1 MGISIWQLLIILAIV
16 LVLFGAKRLK
26 NVGSDLGG
34 AIKGFKKAVAED
46 ENKDEKVAEQALEK
60 KEGENVFDVK
70 AENKSEST
78 QTASSTTDSKDG
90 AKKDEPK
97 A

>member
-16 LVLFGAKRLK
+16 LVLFGAKRLR

-34 AIKGFKKAVAED
+34 AIKGFKNAVKEEEAKED
-46 ENKDEKVAEQALEK
+46 EKAASEQKLEQKD
-60 KEGENVFDVK
+60 GENVFDVK
-70 AENKSEST
+70 AEE
-78 QTASSTTDSKDG
+78 
-90 AKKDEPK
+90 KKEKPD

>member
-34 AIKGFKKAVAED
+34 AIKGFKKAVADED
-46 ENKDEKVAEQALEK
+46 KKEEEKATAEQKLEQ

-70 AENKSEST
+70 AEQKADDKTET
-78 QTASSTTDSKDG
+78 KD
-90 AKKDEPK
+90 K

>member
-34 AIKGFKKAVAED
+34 AIKGFKSAVKEEEEKKEAEAAA
-46 ENKDEKVAEQALEK
+46 EKSLEK
-60 KEGENVFDVK
+60 KEGDNVFDVAAEEKKPADKDK
-70 AENKSEST
+70 A
-78 QTASSTTDSKDG
+78 
-90 AKKDEPK
+90 
-97 A
+97 

>member
-26 NVGSDLGG
+26 NVGSDIGG
-34 AIKGFKKAVAED
+34 AIKGFKSAVKE
-46 ENKDEKVAEQALEK
+46 EEEKKDTDTADKKLEK
-60 KEGENVFDVK
+60 KEGENVFDVAAEEK
-70 AENKSEST
+70 KPTENK
-78 QTASSTTDSKDG
+78 D
-90 AKKDEPK
+90 K

>member
-34 AIKGFKKAVAED
+34 AIKGFKSAVKE
-46 ENKDEKVAEQALEK
+46 EEEKKDTDTADKKLEK
-60 KEGENVFDVK
+60 KEGDNVFDVAAEEK
-70 AENKSEST
+70 KPAENK
-78 QTASSTTDSKDG
+78 D
-90 AKKDEPK
+90 K